1 MLGLSGEPPA
11 AVAAVSPE
19 FVQLLGLKQS
29 LTPSRNNGFLNM
41 LKLMQEKAA
50 EVGGLSLGRQDEIL
64 KEDSAYLGGNNGGFE
79 MNLESAEVSSANDE
93 VLVEES
99 VDLGEEI
106 DGFDREPTSV
116 GSGGRRERIRE
127 KLERELS
134 PVELEVEDVSHLH
147 AGHAGVRGNTGGETH
162 FNLKVVSKE
171 FEGKS
176 MVKRHRLVYDLL
188 REELESGLHALSI
201 VAKTPS
207 EG

>member
-1 MLGLSGEPPA
+1 M
-11 AVAAVSPE
+11 AAVSPE

-41 LKLMQEKAA
+41 LKLMQAKAA
-50 EVGGLSLGRQDEIL
+50 EVGGLSLGGQDEVL
-64 KEDSAYLGGNNGGFE
+64 KEDSADLGGNNGGFQS
-79 MNLESAEVSSANDE
+79 NLETVEVSSVNSK
-93 VLVEES
+93 VLVKDIEG
-99 VDLGEEI
+99 LGEEV
-106 DGFDREPTSV
+106 DGFDQDSASV
-116 GSGGRRERIRE
+116 PSGGRRERIRE
-127 KLERELS
+127 KLERALS